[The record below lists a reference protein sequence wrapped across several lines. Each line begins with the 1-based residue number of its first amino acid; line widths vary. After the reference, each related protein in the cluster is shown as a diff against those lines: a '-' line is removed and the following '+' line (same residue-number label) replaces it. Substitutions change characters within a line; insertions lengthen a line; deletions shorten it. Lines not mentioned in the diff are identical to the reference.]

1 MEEKRLVR
9 KNGKIAG
16 VCGGLASYFGLDAT
30 TLRIIWVILVL
41 GAGTG
46 ILVYLIM
53 WIVMP
58 KEDARPTSQGPH
70 TSNKEKES

>member
-16 VCGGLASYFGLDAT
+16 VCGGLASYFGIDAT
-30 TLRIIWVILVL
+30 IIRIIWLILIF
-41 GAGTG
+41 GAGSG
-46 ILVYLIM
+46 FIAYLIM

-58 KEDARPTSQGPH
+58 KENAH
-70 TSNKEKES
+70 TDRKDPYTTKEKGQ

>member
-16 VCGGLASYFGLDAT
+16 VCGGLASYFGFDAT
-30 TLRIIWVILVL
+30 IIRIIWLILVF

-46 ILVYLIM
+46 ILLYLIM

-58 KEDARPTSQGPH
+58 KEDAHPTSKGPD
-70 TSNKEKES
+70 TSNKEYKP